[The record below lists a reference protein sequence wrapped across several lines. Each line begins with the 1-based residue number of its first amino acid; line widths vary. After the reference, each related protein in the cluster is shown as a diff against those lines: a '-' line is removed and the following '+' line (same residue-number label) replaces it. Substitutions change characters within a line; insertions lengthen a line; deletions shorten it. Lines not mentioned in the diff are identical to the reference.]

1 MLLSTGQPPLSS
13 EISVVDVDSGPGS
26 VTATNPPETDVLG
39 PGWLFVPADRPERF
53 EKAAAG
59 SDQMV
64 IDLEDGVREA
74 DKEKARSLLRRSESV
89 PRRACLRIN
98 GLSTAH
104 ADRDLELAREMGF
117 RSVMV
122 PMAESHQP
130 FTQLADFSVVALV
143 ETARGVVESDRIAA
157 HPNVN
162 ALALGTADLQLDLG
176 ARDTKGTAG
185 VFEDLL
191 AFARATLLFAGRAH
205 HVPVIDSVHATV
217 ADDAGLR
224 RAAAVASAYGMDGKL
239 AIHPRQ
245 IEIIRGE
252 FAPSESE
259 VAWAAAVVSEAESRA
274 AGAFVLD
281 GELVDEVIIR
291 RAEGVL
297 ARTQ

>member
-1 MLLSTGQPPLSS
+1 M
-13 EISVVDVDSGPGS
+13 VDDDSGPGS

-53 EKAAAG
+53 EKAAAV

-74 DKEKARSLLRRSESV
+74 DKENARRLLRRSESV

-104 ADRDLELAREMGF
+104 AERDLELARELGF
-117 RSVMV
+117 DSVMV

-130 FTQLADFSVVALV
+130 FSRLADFCVVALV
-143 ETARGVVESDRIAA
+143 ETARGVIESDRIAA

-162 ALALGTADLQLDLG
+162 ALALGTADLQSDLG
-176 ARDTKGTAG
+176 ARDTTGTAG

-191 AFARATLLFAGRAH
+191 AYARATLLFAGRAH
-205 HVPVIDSVHATV
+205 HIPVIDSVHATV

-224 RAAAVASAYGMDGKL
+224 RAAAIASAYGMDGKL
-239 AIHPRQ
+239 AIHPKQ
-245 IEIIRGE
+245 IEIIRSE
-252 FAPSESE
+252 FAPSKSE